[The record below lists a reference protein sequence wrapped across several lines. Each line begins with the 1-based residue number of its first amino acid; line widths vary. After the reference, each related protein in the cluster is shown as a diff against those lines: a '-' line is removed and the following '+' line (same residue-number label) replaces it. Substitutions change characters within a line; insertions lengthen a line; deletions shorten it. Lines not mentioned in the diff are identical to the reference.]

1 MIWTYVSNNNAFLL
15 LELVW
20 GIRIV
25 VVIVKSGRSSS
36 ANEDNRWFAISII
49 IYLLLLEKGIRIVI
63 IIIETL
69 NKIIHMYWVILSIV
83 GKPAALL
90 APAGALAPIG
100 TLGDASVCWSDKVK
114 KIQRD
119 NTMETRMAIICCIF
133 YRGCLMPRNTFPE
146 LSQGLGCVG
155 AGGGLTPASS

>member
-1 MIWTYVSNNNAFLL
+1 MRNKDCSSHSQIQQELFCKWRQQMIYIYTFV
-15 LELVW
+15 
-20 GIRIV
+20 
-25 VVIVKSGRSSS
+25 
-36 ANEDNRWFAISII
+36 
-49 IYLLLLEKGIRIVI
+49 YLLLLEKGIRIVI

-69 NKIIHMYWVILSIV
+69 NKIIQIYWVKLSFV
-83 GKPAALL
+83 RRPAALL
-90 APAGALAPIG
+90 GTLAPAPIG

-119 NTMETRMAIICCIF
+119 NTMETRIAIICCMF
-133 YRGCLMPRNTFPE
+133 NRGCLMPRNTFPE

>member
-1 MIWTYVSNNNAFLL
+1 MRNKDCSSHSQIQQELFCKWRQQMIYILLYVQMF
-15 LELVW
+15 
-20 GIRIV
+20 
-25 VVIVKSGRSSS
+25 
-36 ANEDNRWFAISII
+36 
-49 IYLLLLEKGIRIVI
+49 IYLLLLEKGIRVVI

-69 NKIIHMYWVILSIV
+69 NKIIQMYWVILSFV
-83 GKPAALL
+83 QRPAALL
-90 APAGALAPIG
+90 GTLAPAPIG

-119 NTMETRMAIICCIF
+119 NTMETRIAIICCMF

>member
-69 NKIIHMYWVILSIV
+69 NKIIHMYWVILSFV

-90 APAGALAPIG
+90 GTLAPAPIG